1 MGRQRSQSEEQ
12 PQADS
17 TYVIEP
23 GAWRVRDIPERLRPR
38 EEMARVGAGNVAD
51 DVLLAVLLRSG
62 VKGVNVVDLS
72 RQLIKKYGSFAALAA
87 ASPEE
92 LAAETGM
99 GPVKAQVL
107 MAALEIARRYNQEA
121 APKRPRIRTP
131 ADAAG
136 LLRDEVRS
144 LDKEIFWTLL
154 LDAKNFLKGQPARIT
169 SGLLDASLVHP
180 REVFQ
185 EAIRLG
191 AAAVVLAHNHPS
203 GEPTPSAE
211 DVRITKQLV
220 EAGKIVDIKVLDH
233 VVLGKPGLQG
243 VPEFLSMREQG
254 IVSFG

>member
-1 MGRQRSQSEEQ
+1 MARRKLQNNGNPLPET
-12 PQADS
+12 A
-17 TYVIEP
+17 YVIQP
-23 GAWRVRDIPERLRPR
+23 NAWRVRDIPERLRPR

-51 DVLLAVLLRSG
+51 DVLVSVLLRSG
-62 VKGVNVVDLS
+62 IRGVNVVDLS
-72 RQLIKKYGSFAALAA
+72 RSLIKKYGSFAGLAG
-87 ASPEE
+87 ASVEE
-92 LAAETGM
+92 LAEEKGM

-107 MAALEIARRYNQEA
+107 MAALEIARRYSQEA

-131 ADAAG
+131 EDAVR
-136 LLRDEVRS
+136 LLRDEVRA
-144 LDKEIFWTLL
+144 LDKEVFWTLL
-154 LDAKNFLKGQPARIT
+154 LDAKNFLKTKPAEVS

-185 EAIRLG
+185 EAIKLG

-220 EAGKIVDIKVLDH
+220 EAGRIVDIKVLDH
-233 VVLGKPGLQG
+233 VILGKPGLQG